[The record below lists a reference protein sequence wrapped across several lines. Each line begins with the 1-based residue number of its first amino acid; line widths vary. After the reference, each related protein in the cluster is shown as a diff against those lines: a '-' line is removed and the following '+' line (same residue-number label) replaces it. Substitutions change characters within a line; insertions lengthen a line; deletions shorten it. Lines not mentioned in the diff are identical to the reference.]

1 MNAESSLDTLG
12 RQCQCHCWASSPA
25 KAQRAAQVTA
35 SSEMAVSG
43 TCVDVAQDAAD
54 WGAQVVL
61 GAGLHGRLEA
71 RLTELLLPRQALLA
85 LLLAVRRAAL
95 RAAVGAAI
103 GAAAVLLT
111 HHTQAQ
117 NATNCL
123 PPPHGRLHDFTAH

>member
-12 RQCQCHCWASSPA
+12 RQCQCHCWASSPAKAQRASPA

-71 RLTELLLPRQALLA
+71 RLAELLLPRQALLA

-95 RAAVGAAI
+95 RAA
-103 GAAAVLLT
+103 L
-111 HHTQAQ
+111 
-117 NATNCL
+117 
-123 PPPHGRLHDFTAH
+123 